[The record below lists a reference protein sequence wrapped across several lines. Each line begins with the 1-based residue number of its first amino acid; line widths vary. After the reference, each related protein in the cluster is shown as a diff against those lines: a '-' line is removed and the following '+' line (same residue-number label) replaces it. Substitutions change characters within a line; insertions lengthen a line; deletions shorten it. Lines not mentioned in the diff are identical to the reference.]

1 VAVPNIPKWDIMR
14 LPGEPLPLWAI
25 TEDDVVNGL
34 RERGLPLDSADDLTS
49 QERSLI
55 RQYVDLALNEAA
67 RELLDILAV
76 RIRRDRGT
84 YSAEDESPCP

>member
-1 VAVPNIPKWDIMR
+1 MR
-14 LPGEPLPLWAI
+14 LSGDPLPLWAI
-25 TEDDVVNGL
+25 TEDDLVHGL

-67 RELLDILAV
+67 RELLHILAV
-76 RIRRDRGT
+76 RIRTDRGT
-84 YSAEDESPCP
+84 YSAEDEPPCS